1 MINIQKIERERKRLK
16 ISKMEM
22 SRRMEMSRQAYYDLL
37 GNGSTT
43 LKTLEKIAVILDYN
57 VKDLLTD

>member
-16 ISKMEM
+16 ISKVEM
-22 SRRMEMSRQAYYDLL
+22 SRQMNMSRQAYYDLL
-37 GNGSTT
+37 DNGSTT